1 MQSFFSSSEYFT
13 YTYVDM
19 SENVCLDM
27 LLRQNIQAY
36 DKYDNKIDFYHA
48 LNRLFYNVVSSRSIE
63 NQKWRGMSG
72 WQNNS

>member
-1 MQSFFSSSEYFT
+1 MP
-13 YTYVDM
+13 
-19 SENVCLDM
+19 ENVCLDM

-48 LNRLFYNVVSSRSIE
+48 LNRPFHNVVSSRSIE